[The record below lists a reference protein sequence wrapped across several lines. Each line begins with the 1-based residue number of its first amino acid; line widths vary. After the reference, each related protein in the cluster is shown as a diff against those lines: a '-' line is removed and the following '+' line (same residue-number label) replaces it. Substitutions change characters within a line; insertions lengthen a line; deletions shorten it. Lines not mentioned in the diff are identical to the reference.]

1 MNNDDLL
8 NTVLDPEEAEL
19 AKTAQRC
26 LISAL
31 DHSKAVNIAIVEDG
45 VERLVDGAPILRL
58 PPKILRMFANMLGAM
73 SQGQPVTILP
83 RSMEVTTQEAA
94 MILNVSRPYLIK
106 LLTEKRI
113 PFHKL
118 GKHRRIRLEDV
129 LKYKEERRET
139 SLNAL
144 QALADQAQEL
154 GMEY

>member
-8 NTVLDPEEAEL
+8 DTVLDPEEVEL

-118 GKHRRIRLEDV
+118 GKHRRIRLEDI
-129 LKYKEERRET
+129 LKYKEERREI
-139 SLNAL
+139 SLSAL
-144 QALADQAQEL
+144 QALADQGQEL
-154 GMEY
+154 DMEY

>member
-1 MNNDDLL
+1 MNNNDLL
-8 NTVLDPEEAEL
+8 DLVLDPEEIEL

-31 DHSKAVNIAIVEDG
+31 DHSKAVNIAILEEG
-45 VERLVDGAPILRL
+45 VERTGDGAPILRL
-58 PPKILRMFANMLGAM
+58 PPKVLRMFADMLGAM
-73 SQGQPVTILP
+73 SQGQAVTILP

-106 LLTEKRI
+106 LLNEKKI

-129 LKYKEERRET
+129 LKYKTERREA
-139 SLNAL
+139 SLTAL
-144 QALADQAQEL
+144 QALSDQAQEL
-154 GMEY
+154 DMEY

>member
-118 GKHRRIRLEDV
+118 GKHRRIRLEDI

-144 QALADQAQEL
+144 QALADQGQEL
-154 GMEY
+154 DMEY

>member
-8 NTVLDPEEAEL
+8 DTVLDPEEVEL

-45 VERLVDGAPILRL
+45 IERLIDGAPILRL

-118 GKHRRIRLEDV
+118 GKHRRIRLEDI